1 MRSDPVATVEI
12 DEKGRLHVTPATQ
25 DFPFAYREAM
35 EVTWVPDSRALS
47 SPAPR
52 EWSYGRWFQQI
63 QSVASAQG
71 VRLLLGPHTQWVNVP
86 ASVKLEIMEAAAHA
100 A

>member
-1 MRSDPVATVEI
+1 M
-12 DEKGRLHVTPATQ
+12 HVTPATH

-35 EVTWVPDSRALS
+35 DVTWEPDNRTLS
-47 SPAPR
+47 SPIPR

-63 QSVASAQG
+63 QAVASAQG
-71 VRLLLGPHTQWVNVP
+71 VHLLLGSHTQWVNVP
-86 ASVKLEIMEAAAHA
+86 ANIKLEIMEAAAHA